1 MIGLSEANNT
11 WSDRI
16 VPALQKFNGLM
27 NTMLHNNYTG
37 YLPQPGDVLSPDDMQ
52 WGRVRHQDM
61 LITLQ
66 WLLEHHPGGQEE
78 ILFDNMK
85 MLHDEGLNWKDFYN
99 DAAYFGQGFDRD
111 LNLLD
116 LNLTED
122 NFPFEHGVNVGQ
134 GAFGKSSKL

>member
-1 MIGLSEANNT
+1 MTALSEANAT
-11 WSDRI
+11 YSARI

-37 YLPQPGDVLSPDDMQ
+37 YLPQPGDVLSQDDMQ

-66 WLLEHHPGGQEE
+66 WLYEHHADGQGHKLRE
-78 ILFDNMK
+78 NMR
-85 MLHDEGLNWKDFYN
+85 MLHEKGLNWEEFYN
-99 DAAYFGQGFDRD
+99 ERAYFGQGFDRD
-111 LNLLD
+111 LDLLD

-122 NFPFEHGVNVGQ
+122 NFPFEHGVNVAQ
-134 GAFGKSSKL
+134 GMLS